1 MGMLQRQWCRRRKQ
15 IAIYFIAVLI
25 AYVGG
30 LAVDAAIYLGD
41 DANGMVPLGTL
52 FVMLMLFMV
61 HLIAG
66 SLYLTMEFELAIS
79 MSITRRHFV
88 REYVSFAF
96 LEMLCYY
103 LMICLMFYLECGI
116 WQNMTGIPLAE
127 EVANVLD
134 AIYLYV
140 AFGMIGL
147 LTVELLAAAL
157 ILRFGMKIFWALWI
171 VLMLPNISKYT
182 AIKFP
187 EGMLAQNGIGTFF
200 SQLGRFGICGIIV
213 CAELLI
219 FFFAYRLFKRQ
230 QIA

>member
-41 DANGMVPLGTL
+41 DANGMIPLGTL
-52 FVMLMLFMV
+52 FVMFMLFMV

-79 MSITRRHFV
+79 MSVTRRHFV

-96 LEMLCYY
+96 LEMVCYY
-103 LMICLMFYLECGI
+103 LMICLMFYLERMI
-116 WQNMTGIPLAE
+116 WHNIVGIPLAE
-127 EVANVLD
+127 ELADVLD
-134 AIYLYV
+134 AIYLYM
-140 AFGMIGL
+140 ALGMMGL
-147 LTVELLAAAL
+147 IAIELLAAAL
-157 ILRFGMKIFWALWI
+157 ILRFGMKIFWVLWI
-171 VLMLPNISKYT
+171 LIMLPNFSKYT

-187 EGMLAQNGIGTFF
+187 EEMLTQSGAGMFF
-200 SQLGRFGICGIIV
+200 SQLGRPGICGMIL